1 MLISSVKKKK
11 KKKQK
16 FKQFNLYR
24 KLTKA
29 KFNFDSN

>member
-1 MLISSVKKKK
+1 MLISSVKKK

-24 KLTKA
+24 KLTKE

>member
-11 KKKQK
+11 KQN